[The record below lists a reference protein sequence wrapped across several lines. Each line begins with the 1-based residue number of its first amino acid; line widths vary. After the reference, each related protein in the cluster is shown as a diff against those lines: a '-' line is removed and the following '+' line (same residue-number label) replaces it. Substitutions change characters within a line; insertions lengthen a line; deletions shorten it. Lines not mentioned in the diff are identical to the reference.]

1 VKQKS
6 IEMLDQLGSL
16 VSRLPSEIYAL
27 PLPCLQQNSI
37 GKHVRHTLEFF
48 ECLLEGLPKGE
59 VNYDLRRR
67 NMLLETDPDYTLMQ
81 IASIQ
86 RKLAEV
92 KDDEFIMNADLGS
105 GTQAFQT
112 SVYRELAFAL
122 DHCIHHLALIRVGM
136 QQHFPEIPMKEELGV
151 AFSTLRYLQQ
161 NPA

>member
-1 VKQKS
+1 
-6 IEMLDQLGSL
+6 MLDQLGSL

>member
-1 VKQKS
+1 
-6 IEMLDQLGSL
+6 MLDQLGSL

-48 ECLLEGLPKGE
+48 ECLLEGLPNGE